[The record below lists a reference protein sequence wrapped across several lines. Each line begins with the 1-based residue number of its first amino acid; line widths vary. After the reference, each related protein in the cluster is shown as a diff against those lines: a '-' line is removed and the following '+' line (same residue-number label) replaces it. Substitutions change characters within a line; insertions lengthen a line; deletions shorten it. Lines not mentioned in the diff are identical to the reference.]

1 MKSMP
6 SKSISCSVVS
16 DTVTITLRR
25 HNSPG
30 GRGRLFVRCSEKDC
44 LYIDTNRPPCP
55 LTVSLFGAEISARSA
70 NRT

>member
-1 MKSMP
+1 MDPMP

-25 HNSPG
+25 SRSPD

-44 LYIDTNRPPCP
+44 LYIDANQPPCP
-55 LTVSLFGAEISARSA
+55 LTLRLFGAEIRAGA